1 MYNFILGLH
10 NLLRWIIIL
19 LLLINIIR
27 HFAAIQ
33 KPFAAI
39 DKKLGLWL
47 MIAAHTQLLIGLY
60 EWLAGA
66 WGLHNITNNGM
77 GQVMQN
83 STERFFAVEHLV
95 SMLIAIAL
103 ITIARGIFRKQLPDA
118 KKHRR
123 CILLY
128 VIALIIIIAM
138 VPWPGMEGID
148 RSLVPKFSALL
159 F

>member
-19 LLLINIIR
+19 LLVINIIR

-33 KPFAAI
+33 KPFATI

-47 MIAAHTQLLIGLY
+47 MIAPHIQLLIGLY
-60 EWLAGA
+60 EWFAGA
-66 WGLHNITNNGM
+66 WGFQNIKNNGM
-77 GQVMQN
+77 AQVMQN
-83 STERFFAVEHLV
+83 STERFFAVEHTV

-103 ITIARGIFRKQLPDA
+103 ITIARSIFRKQIPDG

-128 VIALIIIIAM
+128 IIALVIIVAM
-138 VPWPGMEGID
+138 VPWPGMEGIG
-148 RSLVPKFSALL
+148 RSVIPKFG
-159 F
+159 